1 MISEEFVK
9 ELEKSYEKEF
19 DRKTELDTK
28 ATSMITISA
37 IQLFSWV
44 LVQLS

>member
-1 MISEEFVK
+1 MISKEFVK